1 MSKDLKTRLSSV
13 FPNISFDDSHWSKA
27 LTGADDVSVFYIKSM
42 TDYYS
47 QYHEGDN
54 ISFVVVE
61 QNMPICALPL
71 FAYLENGKWGL
82 SSNGSTIIP
91 PLFLKDT
98 PKKTKKRISKLLHEI
113 ICFLSKELEISSINI
128 SEHSSTISDW
138 YLLWLR
144 ESTRD
149 SLCYHFAINL
159 LQNIE
164 QIKLGFRK
172 SYKPLVS
179 KGFREWDIQIS
190 ENNCDDDFEEFRL
203 LHLEVSG
210 RETRSIETWKIQK
223 EQIRKKEAFL
233 VTVRDQKKLIG
244 AGFFNYSRD
253 MGIYSVGAYKRD
265 MFDKPIGHAVQM
277 AAIQKLKN
285 LGCKIYYLGLMA
297 NKFNREEIS
306 KKELSISY
314 FKEGFASYV
323 IAQPNLVVSF
333 ND

>member
-1 MSKDLKTRLSSV
+1 M
-13 FPNISFDDSHWSKA
+13 
-27 LTGADDVSVFYIKSM
+27 
-42 TDYYS
+42 
-47 QYHEGDN
+47 
-54 ISFVVVE
+54 
-61 QNMPICALPL
+61 
-71 FAYLENGKWGL
+71 
-82 SSNGSTIIP
+82 
-91 PLFLKDT
+91 
-98 PKKTKKRISKLLHEI
+98 
-113 ICFLSKELEISSINI
+113 
-128 SEHSSTISDW
+128 
-138 YLLWLR
+138 
-144 ESTRD
+144 
-149 SLCYHFAINL
+149 
-159 LQNIE
+159 
-164 QIKLGFRK
+164 
-172 SYKPLVS
+172 
-179 KGFREWDIQIS
+179 
-190 ENNCDDDFEEFRL
+190 
-203 LHLEVSG
+203 LHLEVAG

-223 EQIRKKEAFL
+223 DQIRKKEAFL